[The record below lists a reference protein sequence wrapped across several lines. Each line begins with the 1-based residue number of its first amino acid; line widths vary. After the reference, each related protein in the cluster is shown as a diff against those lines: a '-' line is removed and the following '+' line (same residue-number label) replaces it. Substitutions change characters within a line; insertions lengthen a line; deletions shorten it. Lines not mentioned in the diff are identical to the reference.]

1 MVALGRRRPTRL
13 QIDPSR
19 FKNNNQNAD
28 GAKQDSHDNAL
39 VFFEDAELDL
49 AQAGQGQRSEY
60 HHACDGRDRQH
71 RREDRKPGPAI
82 ADSGNVKWDES
93 FAWRK
98 GQEREQTENRGA
110 IRSGM
115 GATIVAMF
123 IGVLVDVTLNV
134 AVPVVM
140 VMMVRV
146 VMLMVVTVISG
157 LMQMFVGV
165 MEMNVPLSDDLP
177 K

>member
-39 VFFEDAELDL
+39 VFLEDAELDF

-60 HHACDGRDRQH
+60 DHACDGRDRQH
-71 RREDRKPGPAI
+71 RRQDSKAGPAI
-82 ADSGNVKWDES
+82 TDSGNVKWDES
-93 FAWRK
+93 FAGRK

-123 IGVLVDVTLNV
+123 IVVFVDVTLNV
-134 AVPVVM
+134 GGSVVMIMVVPVVI
-140 VMMVRV
+140 VI
-146 VMLMVVTVISG
+146 VISG
-157 LMQMFVGV
+157 LMQMFVGI
-165 MEMNVPLSDDLP
+165 MEMNVSLSDHLP